1 MVNLG
6 IRHLV
11 VLDPAQHPLGI
22 VSMSE
27 LFSVLVRAQ
36 EPMVH
41 YASFANILL
50 RSDTSHS
57 VAFGDAGLDVRST
70 RHPLGQ

>member
-11 VLDPAQHPLGI
+11 VLDITGRPTGI

-27 LFSVLVRAQ
+27 LFSVLVQAQ
-36 EPMVH
+36 DPTSL
-41 YASFANILL
+41 YAVFTDIML
-50 RSDTSHS
+50 RRT
-57 VAFGDAGLDVRST
+57 T
-70 RHPLGQ
+70 N